1 MEFPIQNEKEPTVA
15 LISPGIEVSV
25 SDESQYVPFA
35 AATVPLIIFAT
46 EAERHT
52 LTGSVITPMPGTYE
66 SNVLRSLTSFTQA
79 FNLYG
84 TPRFLEDNAGQQM
97 HGDCRN
103 EVGLLTA
110 YKWLQS
116 NGRCYGLRAEVDLN
130 DDINRLL
137 LLWAS
142 KIESA
147 AQLLE
152 ATVQQRID
160 DFNTS
165 NGYYVGHPN
174 YKTTVSVNELMVD
187 LDTVLDVAIYPTFA
201 FRNIAGSFQ
210 QAQNPTLPVYANG
223 YNQPPV
229 APNYPGLAT
238 LVSQQVNQLADV
250 RVATTQ
256 PLTVTANAATLTNA
270 GVQQAISIDGV
281 SLVVGDRVLVKDQLN
296 PAENGVYDVTTVGD
310 DTTTN
315 WVLAR
320 SADFNE
326 NSEVLRGSY
335 TLVTL
340 GDINRNKLF
349 ALTTTDDPILVG
361 ATDLVFE
368 QTTGITYTP
377 DEAAQLLID
386 AGAEYQYTV
395 EFRNLTSLGDTDAE
409 RRQTIVESFQAMI
422 ATNTDIRA
430 ETLDYNLIV
439 CPGFPELDDDLIN
452 FVSSQDIGE
461 EVFIVSA
468 PPYNVSPT
476 EAAQWGTSLTSAR
489 KFSKMI
495 SYNYPHGITTN
506 TDGVDVFVPATL
518 GVINVYGYNDV
529 TSQLWY
535 APAGTQ
541 RGAVRDF
548 NRIGYLTGTLGT
560 VTEFV
565 DAPLSRGDRD
575 ELYKFG
581 TNINP
586 ITNLPGRGIH
596 LMGQKTSAP
605 DASAL
610 DRINVVRL
618 VCYVRRQLRRNLVPF
633 LFQPNDKITRDNVNS
648 MVSGFLEGI
657 KIRRGLY
664 DFAVDTESGATPEN
678 IDNNILEV
686 RVALAP
692 TKAIEFIYVKLQ
704 IVRTGAI

>member
-1 MEFPIQNEKEPTVA
+1 MA

-52 LTGSVITPMPGTYE
+52 LTGNVITPMNGTYE

-152 ATVQQRID
+152 ATVQQRIN
-160 DFNTS
+160 DFNTA

-187 LDTVLDVAIYPTFA
+187 LDTVLDVSVYPTFA
-201 FRNIAGSFQ
+201 FRNVAGTFQ
-210 QAQNPTLPVYANG
+210 QAQVPALPVYANG

-229 APNYPGLAT
+229 APDYPGLAT
-238 LVSQQVNQLADV
+238 MATQQIHQLMDV
-250 RVATTQ
+250 QVATTQ
-256 PLTVTANAATLTNA
+256 PLLVVSANDTLTNA
-270 GVQQAISIDGV
+270 GTQQALVVDGV
-281 SLVVGDRVLVKDQLN
+281 SVVVGDRILVKDQAS
-296 PAENGVYDVTTVGD
+296 PVQNGVYEVAIAGDDVTS
-310 DTTTN
+310 
-315 WVLAR
+315 WVLIR
-320 SADFNE
+320 SSDFNE

-335 TLVTL
+335 TLVTS
-340 GDINRNKLF
+340 GGINKNKLF
-349 ALTTTDDPILVG
+349 ALTTTYEPIVVG
-361 ATDLVFE
+361 TTELVFE

-377 DEAAQLLID
+377 AEAAQLLID
-386 AGAEYQYTV
+386 AGAEYQYTR

-422 ATNTDIRA
+422 ATNSDIRA

-452 FVSSQDIGE
+452 FISSQDISE

-476 EAAQWGTSLTSAR
+476 EAAQWGTSLTSDR

-518 GVINVYGYNDV
+518 GVVNVYGYNDV
-529 TSQLWY
+529 VSQLWY

-618 VCYVRRQLRRNLVPF
+618 ICYVRRQLRRNLVPF

-648 MVSGFLEGI
+648 MVTGFLEGI

-664 DFAVDTESGATPEN
+664 DFAVDTESGATSEN

>member
-1 MEFPIQNEKEPTVA
+1 MA

-52 LTGSVITPMPGTYE
+52 LTGSVITPMSGTYE

-84 TPRFLEDNAGQQM
+84 TPRFLEDNAGQQL

-116 NGRCYGLRAEVDLN
+116 NGRCYGMRAEVDLN

-137 LLWAS
+137 LLWAT

-152 ATVQQRID
+152 ATVQQRIND
-160 DFNTS
+160 YNTS

-174 YKTTVSVNELMVD
+174 FKTTVTVNELLVD
-187 LDTVLDVAIYPTFA
+187 IDTVLDVALYPTFA
-201 FRNIAGSFQ
+201 FRNLAGTFQ
-210 QAQNPTLPVYANG
+210 QAQTQHLPVYANG

-229 APNYPGLAT
+229 APDYPGLVT
-238 LVSQQVNQLADV
+238 LASQQVKQLTDV
-250 RVATTQ
+250 RVATTL
-256 PLTVTANAATLTNA
+256 PLNVVATISTLTNA
-270 GVQQAISIDGV
+270 GVQQAIVVDGI
-281 SLVVGDRVLVKDQLN
+281 SLLAGDRVLVKDQ
-296 PAENGVYDVTTVGD
+296 ADATQNGVYEVTNVGD
-310 DTTTN
+310 DTSN

-320 SADFNE
+320 AADFNE

-335 TLVTL
+335 ALVSV
-340 GDINRNKLF
+340 GDINFNKLF
-349 ALTTTDDPILVG
+349 ALTTADEPIIVG
-361 ATDLVFE
+361 VTDLIFE

-386 AGAEYQYTV
+386 AGADYQYTV
-395 EFRNLTSLGDTDAE
+395 EFRDLTSLGDTDDE
-409 RRQTIVESFQAMI
+409 RRQTIVESFQSMI
-422 ATNTDIRA
+422 ATNQDIRA

-476 EAAQWGTSLTSAR
+476 DAAQWGTSPTSSR

-518 GVINVYGYNDV
+518 GVVNVYGYNDV
-529 TSQLWY
+529 VSQLWY

-581 TNINP
+581 TSINP

-648 MVSGFLEGI
+648 MVTGFLEGI

-678 IDNNILEV
+678 IDNNIMEV